1 MAWRS
6 ARVIALRKP
15 GKSSYAS
22 PRSYR
27 PISLLPSMGKIL
39 ESIVARRIVR
49 SLESRGCLS
58 AAQCGFRAGKDV
70 VGACRQ
76 LADAVTS
83 AFRRREQVQAV
94 ALDLQAAYDTVWQAG
109 LWLKLRRKGI
119 EEQLIWW
126 IRGFLLDR
134 MSQIVVGEATLKV
147 HPGCGVPQGSPL
159 SCPLFLVFIDDL
171 LWALLSARWTSQ

>member
-1 MAWRS
+1 MARPPGVFEGGRVTAREVIHAVRRARTRAAPGLDGIPVRALQRCIHTLLPWLMRVYSGSLRGGYYPLAWRT

-39 ESIVARRIVR
+39 ETIVARRLVR

-58 AAQCGFRAGKDV
+58 TAQCGFRVGRDV

-83 AFRRREQVQAV
+83 VFRRREQV
-94 ALDLQAAYDTVWQAG
+94 
-109 LWLKLRRKGI
+109 
-119 EEQLIWW
+119 
-126 IRGFLLDR
+126 
-134 MSQIVVGEATLKV
+134 
-147 HPGCGVPQGSPL
+147 
-159 SCPLFLVFIDDL
+159 
-171 LWALLSARWTSQ
+171 